1 MSREKSMVLEEIL
14 NQFKAYL
21 LERENSPATYRN
33 IRQIYGLFFRFA
45 MDFQN

>member
-21 LERENSPATYRN
+21 LERENSPATIHPSLTVEKKN
-33 IRQIYGLFFRFA
+33 ECH
-45 MDFQN
+45 NP